1 MPHIVLAF
9 LGWEERDYEPANSR
23 TSDLFNSGREPGGL

>member
-9 LGWEERDYEPANSR
+9 N
-23 TSDLFNSGREPGGL
+23 